1 MSLFAEQKPP
11 APLAEQLRPKTIDQL
26 LGQQQARHMI
36 SAFLAQGHMPHVIFF
51 GPPGTGKTT
60 LSRLLARLLDW
71 EGRSINAASASVKD
85 VRALAEES
93 KGTWQQFQRRT
104 LVFIDEIHRLNK
116 SQQDVLLPILEAGTF
131 TLAGSTTEN
140 PYFAL
145 NQALRSRVQLI
156 QLQTLEPEVIHQGI
170 QRALAFLEIEAE
182 PEAITWLGERC
193 GGDLRLAYTTLESA
207 AMLARV
213 QEKPLTQEHVALCMR
228 RSALA
233 GGKSGDSHYDL
244 ASAFQKSL
252 RGSDADAAIY
262 YLVRF
267 IESGEDPLFVAR
279 RLLITAAEDVGNAD
293 PQALQIAGHAYRA
306 VQVLGLP
313 EAQIPLAQ
321 AAIYVAQAPKS
332 NQAVVALAKAREAVR
347 KGSRAAIPAHIRD
360 AHYSGAKDLGHGQ
373 GYRYSH
379 DHPGIAQQFLPDELV
394 GSQFVPPIPRP
405 TQERPRPETKPNQP
419 VDPESLSRLET
430 WLETQQAEKEW
441 FEIDVEAAMAATE
454 LPEPSVRRMLNV
466 LVQKQALRFKRV
478 FQTTVA
484 DTKETPQSEEAEAG
498 EDKPSAGE

>member
-11 APLAEQLRPKTIDQL
+11 PPLAERLRPKSIDDL
-26 LGQQQARHMI
+26 LGQGRARHMI
-36 SAFLAQGHMPHVIFF
+36 GAFLNQGHIPHVVFF

-71 EGRSINAASASVKD
+71 EGRSINAATAGVKD
-85 VRALAEES
+85 IRALAEEA
-93 KGTWQQFQRRT
+93 KGVWQQYQRRT

-145 NQALRSRVQLI
+145 NQALRSRVQLVP
-156 QLQTLEPEVIHQGI
+156 LETLDLAAIKAGI
-170 QRALAFLEIEAE
+170 QRALAFLELEAE
-182 PEAITWLGERC
+182 ADAVEWIATRC

-207 AMLARV
+207 AMLAKV
-213 QEKPLTQEHVALCMR
+213 QEKPLNQEHVALCMSR
-228 RSALA
+228 TALD

-252 RGSDADAAIY
+252 RGSDADAAVY

-293 PQALQIAGHAYRA
+293 PQALVVAGHAYRA

-332 NQAVVALAKAREAVR
+332 NQAVAALGKAREALK
-347 KGSRAAIPAHIRD
+347 KGVRAAIPKHLRD
-360 AHYSGAKDLGHGQ
+360 THYAGAKEMGHGK
-373 GYRYSH
+373 GYTYSH
-379 DHPGIAQQFLPDELV
+379 NHPDTEQQFLPDELV
-394 GSQFVPPIPRP
+394 GTRFVPPVGNRP
-405 TQERPRPETKPNQP
+405 APTKTP
-419 VDPESLSRLET
+419 VPTAPPSDPAALEALQG
-430 WLETQQAEKEW
+430 WLTTRQAEADW
-441 FEIDVEAAMAATE
+441 FEIDAPAVAQTLALEEAV
-454 LPEPSVRRMLNV
+454 VRRALNE
-466 LVQKQALRFKRV
+466 LVQKQELTFKRV
-478 FQTTVA
+478 FQV
-484 DTKETPQSEEAEAG
+484 KPREKEEARPA
-498 EDKPSAGE
+498 DDT

>member
-11 APLAEQLRPKTIDQL
+11 APLAEQLRPKSIDQL
-26 LGQQQARHMI
+26 LGQGKARHMI
-36 SAFLAQGHMPHVIFF
+36 GAFLNQGQMPHVVFF

-71 EGRSINAASASVKD
+71 EGRSINAATAGVKEI
-85 VRALAEES
+85 RALAEEA
-93 KGTWQQFQRRT
+93 KGVWQQFQRRT

-140 PYFAL
+140 PYFSL

-156 QLQTLEPEVIHQGI
+156 PLETLDLEAIQIGI
-170 QRALAFLEIEAE
+170 QRALDVLELEAE
-182 PEAITWLGERC
+182 PEAISWVAERC

-207 AMLARV
+207 AMLAKV
-213 QEKPLTQEHVALCMR
+213 QNKALTQEHVALCMSR
-228 RSALA
+228 TSLE
-233 GGKSGDSHYDL
+233 GGKSSDSHYDT

-252 RGSDADAAIY
+252 RGSDADAAVY

-293 PQALQIAGHAYRA
+293 PQALVVAGHAYRA

-321 AAIYVAQAPKS
+321 ATIYVAQAPKS
-332 NQAVVALAKAREAVR
+332 NQAVVALGKAREALKKGVR
-347 KGSRAAIPAHIRD
+347 ATIPKHLRD
-360 AHYSGAKDLGHGQ
+360 THYAGAKAMGHGA
-373 GYRYSH
+373 GYQYSH
-379 DHPGIAQQFLPDELV
+379 DHPDGRQQFLPDELV
-394 GSQFVPPIPRP
+394 GARFVPPLDRPNPRP
-405 TQERPRPETKPNQP
+405 SRPPAAAGTALDKTTLDGLRE
-419 VDPESLSRLET
+419 
-430 WLETQQAEKEW
+430 WLKARQAEQDW
-441 FEIDVEAAMAATE
+441 FEIDAATAAE
-454 LPEPSVRRMLNV
+454 SLSLDEAVVRKALNE
-466 LVQKQALRFKRV
+466 LVQNQELGFKRV
-478 FQTTVA
+478 FQMLNAETGETAAEDTPPETTQ
-484 DTKETPQSEEAEAG
+484 ES
-498 EDKPSAGE
+498 